1 MTPESVMM
9 MGTEAMKVALAL
21 AAPLLLVAL
30 VTGLIISILQAATQ
44 INEMTLSF
52 IPKIIAVFIAIIIAG
67 PWMLNLLLDYVR
79 TLFTNL
85 PYIRVARTMMQV
97 TSDQWL
103 SWLNLYFWPLLRVL
117 ALISTAPILSERSV
131 PKRVKLGL
139 AMMITFAIAPSL
151 PANDVPVFSFFAL
164 WLAVQQILIGI
175 ALGFTM
181 QFAFAAVRTAG
192 EIIGLQMGLSFA
204 TFVDPA
210 SHLNMPVLARIM
222 DMLALLLFLTF
233 NGHLWLIS
241 LLVDTFHT
249 LPIGGE
255 PLNSNAFLALTKAGS
270 LIFLNGLMLALPLI
284 TLLLTLNL
292 ALGLLNRMAPQL
304 SIFVIGFPLTLTVGI
319 SLMAAL
325 MPLIAPFCEHLF
337 SEMFNLLADII
348 SELPL
353 I

>member
-1 MTPESVMM
+1 
-9 MGTEAMKVALAL
+9 
-21 AAPLLLVAL
+21 
-30 VTGLIISILQAATQ
+30 
-44 INEMTLSF
+44 
-52 IPKIIAVFIAIIIAG
+52 
-67 PWMLNLLLDYVR
+67 
-79 TLFTNL
+79 
-85 PYIRVARTMMQV
+85 MMQV

-103 SWLNLYFWPLLRVL
+103 SWLSLYFWPLLRVL

-164 WLAVQQILIGI
+164 WLAVQQILIGV

-337 SEMFNLLADII
+337 SEILNLLADI
-348 SELPL
+348 
-353 I
+353 

>member
-1 MTPESVMM
+1 
-9 MGTEAMKVALAL
+9 
-21 AAPLLLVAL
+21 
-30 VTGLIISILQAATQ
+30 
-44 INEMTLSF
+44 
-52 IPKIIAVFIAIIIAG
+52 
-67 PWMLNLLLDYVR
+67 
-79 TLFTNL
+79 
-85 PYIRVARTMMQV
+85 MMQE

-103 SWLNLYFWPLLRVL
+103 SWLSLYFWPLLRVL

-204 TFVDPA
+204 TFVDPG

-249 LPIGGE
+249 LPIGSE
-255 PLNSNAFLALTKAGS
+255 PLNSNAFLAPTKAGS

-337 SEMFNLLADII
+337 SEI
-348 SELPL
+348 
-353 I
+353 

>member
-1 MTPESVMM
+1 M
-9 MGTEAMKVALAL
+9 
-21 AAPLLLVAL
+21 AASP
-30 VTGLIISILQAATQ
+30 
-44 INEMTLSF
+44 
-52 IPKIIAVFIAIIIAG
+52 
-67 PWMLNLLLDYVR
+67 
-79 TLFTNL
+79 
-85 PYIRVARTMMQV
+85 
-97 TSDQWL
+97 
-103 SWLNLYFWPLLRVL
+103 
-117 ALISTAPILSERSV
+117 
-131 PKRVKLGL
+131 
-139 AMMITFAIAPSL
+139 
-151 PANDVPVFSFFAL
+151 
-164 WLAVQQILIGI
+164 
-175 ALGFTM
+175 
-181 QFAFAAVRTAG
+181 
-192 EIIGLQMGLSFA
+192 
-204 TFVDPA
+204 
-210 SHLNMPVLARIM
+210 
-222 DMLALLLFLTF
+222 
-233 NGHLWLIS
+233 IS

-337 SEMFNLLADII
+337 SEIFNLLADII

>member
-1 MTPESVMM
+1 
-9 MGTEAMKVALAL
+9 
-21 AAPLLLVAL
+21 
-30 VTGLIISILQAATQ
+30 
-44 INEMTLSF
+44 
-52 IPKIIAVFIAIIIAG
+52 
-67 PWMLNLLLDYVR
+67 
-79 TLFTNL
+79 
-85 PYIRVARTMMQV
+85 MMQV

-103 SWLNLYFWPLLRVL
+103 SWLSLYFWPLLRVL

-139 AMMITFAIAPSL
+139 AMMITFVIAPSL

-255 PLNSNAFLALTKAGS
+255 PLNSNAFL
-270 LIFLNGLMLALPLI
+270 
-284 TLLLTLNL
+284 
-292 ALGLLNRMAPQL
+292 
-304 SIFVIGFPLTLTVGI
+304 
-319 SLMAAL
+319 
-325 MPLIAPFCEHLF
+325 
-337 SEMFNLLADII
+337 
-348 SELPL
+348 
-353 I
+353 